1 MTESCQIL
9 KDGKQ
14 CYAHVIWSEDL
25 YRSKRASIDNA
36 IDDKRKSVEAFIS
49 NNRDNNYT
57 IEEINKNLPT
67 NLFSL
72 SLEETGTKDVKRKEG
87 RGRGSHVVIDKVPLY
102 RITGFED
109 NKTAI
114 NRERQKCGIYI
125 LISSEALTAQ
135 QAIDAYAKR
144 DCVEKAFEALKSH
157 LGMDKIG
164 VTTEEAMHG
173 KGLIW
178 FIASILYSLLFN
190 GTSALRVTDKK
201 HFTVPTMVDE
211 LEAIKADKNLDKNRY
226 ERRYKLTKRQSEIL
240 NSWKITEVKI
250 DDTIGLLNEA

>member
-1 MTESCQIL
+1 
-9 KDGKQ
+9 
-14 CYAHVIWSEDL
+14 
-25 YRSKRASIDNA
+25 
-36 IDDKRKSVEAFIS
+36 
-49 NNRDNNYT
+49 
-57 IEEINKNLPT
+57 
-67 NLFSL
+67 
-72 SLEETGTKDVKRKEG
+72 
-87 RGRGSHVVIDKVPLY
+87 
-102 RITGFED
+102 
-109 NKTAI
+109 
-114 NRERQKCGIYI
+114 
-125 LISSEALTAQ
+125 
-135 QAIDAYAKR
+135 
-144 DCVEKAFEALKSH
+144 
-157 LGMDKIG
+157 MDKIG